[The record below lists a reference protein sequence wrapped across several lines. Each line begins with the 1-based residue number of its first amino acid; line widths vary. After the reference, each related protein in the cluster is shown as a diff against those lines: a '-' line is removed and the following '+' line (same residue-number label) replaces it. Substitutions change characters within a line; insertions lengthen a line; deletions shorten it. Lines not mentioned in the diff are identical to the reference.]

1 MKNKSVLIV
10 DDNHLNRKLFENLIG
25 QQYSYSSA
33 QNGLEAVNLAK
44 AQHFDLILMDIQM
57 PLMDGITAMRLIKRE
72 TDHYCPIVAITAFAE
87 ERDRTGF
94 LEQGFDEFVTKPI
107 RPMELLQ
114 LVHRMLNNQ
123 TGTSSSSPW
132 VNETNPLLD
141 RSVINQLL
149 KYHPPQTLR
158 QILQDFLQECQETKA
173 LLDAPLEEDIDGLM
187 KKIHTLKGNSGTLG
201 AMGIYRSCAA
211 AEALVKDKNT
221 VDFSHEL
228 KNLKNEIR
236 RFGDFLKQDP
246 IFGT

>member
-72 TDHYCPIVAITAFAE
+72 TDHYCPIVAVTAFAE

-158 QILQDFLQECQETKA
+158 QILQDFLQECQETEA

-201 AMGIYRSCAA
+201 AMGIYRSCAT

-221 VDFSHEL
+221 ADFSHEL